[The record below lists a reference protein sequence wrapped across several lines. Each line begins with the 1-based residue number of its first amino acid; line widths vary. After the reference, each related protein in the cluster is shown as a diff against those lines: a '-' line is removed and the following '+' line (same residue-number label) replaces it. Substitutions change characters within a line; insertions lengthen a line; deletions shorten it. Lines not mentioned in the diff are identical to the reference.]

1 LKRIFVLSILLCA
14 GALSS
19 LAQTKHHYVLQGRA
33 YYDGTS
39 QVYKLNITDDGSGN
53 FTGENVSIL
62 PTGEVLIGPVKG
74 RVDYERK
81 LIFFKE
87 LFIKNLPKGKTNKD
101 YCFFT
106 ITASFTTSGNTTIIA
121 GVFTSKSPEGNKCE
135 GGTIKLVGT
144 ANVEKIREQYQ
155 KEIKVKKLATAPK
168 PIVKP
173 EVKVMPK
180 PKPKPI
186 VVPPKPKPEIPK
198 KIIETK
204 KEEPPKPVVV
214 VEVPRIIQ
222 KEIEKTPPTKPVIAE
237 PKVEPIAPQGTWLST
252 DYESDILQLEV
263 LDYDINDGDN
273 VSVFLNGKVLADSI
287 ILSGKTVQ
295 LEVNM
300 NKQGNGSGLDTISI
314 RANNEGYYYPNSG
327 MLLLH
332 DGQELKRITV
342 ENDMGERTYLVLRK
356 RKK

>member
-14 GALSS
+14 GAFGS

-33 YYDGTS
+33 YYSGTS

-74 RVDYERK
+74 RVDYGRK

-106 ITASFTTSGNTTIIA
+106 ITASFTTSGNSTIIA
-121 GVFTSKSPEGNKCE
+121 GVFTSKGVDGNKCE

-144 ANVEKIREQYQ
+144 QNVQKIREQYQ
-155 KEIKVKKLATAPK
+155 KEIKLKKIANAPK

-173 EVKVMPK
+173 TVKEA

-186 VVPPKPKPEIPK
+186 VVPPKPKPEKPK
-198 KIIETK
+198 KIIEIK
-204 KEEPPKPVVV
+204 KEESKPVVV
-214 VEVPRIIQ
+214 DEVPRII
-222 KEIEKTPPTKPVIAE
+222 EKTSPVTPIIEE

-252 DYESDILQLEV
+252 DYESDVLQLEV

-287 ILSGKTVQ
+287 ILSGNTVQ
-295 LEVNM
+295 LEVDM
-300 NKQGNGSGLDTISI
+300 NTQGNGTGLDTISI

-356 RKK
+356 RRK